1 MYWKLRISIPP
12 PHCHM
17 YLYFDNLDP
26 IQSQINIKSQKLINQ
41 FKNELQEEMRKF
53 SSWKAWHVLSFTN
66 YLWCKILLINE
77 NELTMPWFINVT
89 WRNQGNEYLDSTK
102 YSCIDV
108 IYSKLAKNKLLT
120 ENKLKIYQIIPGSKH
135 LLSMSILLVVFATL
149 PNWDYLTS
157 IGFLFVISIIQ
168 KT

>member
-1 MYWKLRISIPP
+1 
-12 PHCHM
+12 M

-26 IQSQINIKSQKLINQ
+26 IQSNQYQKLINQ

-108 IYSKLAKNKLLT
+108 I
-120 ENKLKIYQIIPGSKH
+120 
-135 LLSMSILLVVFATL
+135 
-149 PNWDYLTS
+149 
-157 IGFLFVISIIQ
+157 
-168 KT
+168 